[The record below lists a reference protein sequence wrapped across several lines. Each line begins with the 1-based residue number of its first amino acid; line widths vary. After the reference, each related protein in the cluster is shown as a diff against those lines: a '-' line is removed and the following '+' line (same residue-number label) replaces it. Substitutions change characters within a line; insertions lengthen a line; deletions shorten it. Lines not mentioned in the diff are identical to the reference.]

1 MIKGRKQRSGRAGAV
16 LFFTL
21 LIVLCPILEGG
32 LFQGSFSS
40 SAVYAQEKKKAQPR
54 QITDFTAKPA
64 AAKTV
69 KPAKTA
75 EPAAEKKDAVEENP
89 GAAEVAAKPDPADM
103 YAYEAP
109 KEDESS
115 YGWMIFKTIIVLII
129 FGVGFLLFFR
139 YVSKKT
145 GLPSVGRGV
154 VQILAVSSVGQ
165 NKFVQIIDVAGKVMV
180 IGVTDGSINL
190 ISEITEKDQ
199 IDRIRLQSSKTI
211 PVDAHGFQEF
221 VSEQV
226 SSLIEF
232 VGRARTSLEKKKRDK
247 RSFEPEE
254 FYDDRKV
261 DYMREQRERL
271 KKLNGY
277 RDDNEK

>member
-1 MIKGRKQRSGRAGAV
+1 M
-16 LFFTL
+16 
-21 LIVLCPILEGG
+21 LCPIVGNG
-32 LFQGSFSS
+32 LSGSFSS
-40 SAVYAQEKKKAQPR
+40 SAVYAQEKKKSQPR
-54 QITDFTAKPA
+54 QITDFTAKSAA
-64 AAKTV
+64 AAKAT
-69 KPAKTA
+69 KPAKAADGPAETDKNSTA
-75 EPAAEKKDAVEENP
+75 EETS
-89 GAAEVAAKPDPADM
+89 GAADVAAKPDPTDI

-129 FGVGFLLFFR
+129 FGVGFFLFFR

-154 VQILAVSSVGQ
+154 VQVLAVSTVGQ

-199 IDRIRLQSSKTI
+199 IDRIRLQSSKTT
-211 PVDAHGFQEF
+211 PVDAHGFQDF

-232 VGRARTSLEKKKRDK
+232 VGRARSSLEKKKRDK